1 MQSRRKERNNNKTQ
15 TPTIKKTTIMKR
27 YIIMFMAVAA
37 ILASCNS
44 DDMHEA
50 DDMSVTTITFT
61 MTGDFQLTAHDFTRS
76 LEVDGKTMTDVWV
89 FDYMGG
95 ILQRQ
100 VHQTSADADF
110 GTPTLSLALGEHHIY
125 FVASRGTGATLNT
138 DAHTLTFT
146 KVLDNFWK
154 DYAITITGG
163 TDSGSRAVVLDRIVT
178 KLKVVFSDA
187 IPTGSATFNVTP
199 AAWHYGF
206 DYMTGNPTA
215 ATASQN
221 IAVNIPNTSI
231 GVTGESV
238 SIYGFS
244 GTTEWTTDITINCKK
259 NDDTVL
265 GSATITSAPFVRNR
279 VSEYTG
285 PLFGDNGSMTLS
297 LNATWNDSYQ
307 GSW

>member
-1 MQSRRKERNNNKTQ
+1 
-15 TPTIKKTTIMKR
+15 MKR
-27 YIIMFMAVAA
+27 YIITTLAVAA
-37 ILASCNS
+37 ILTACNS

-50 DDMSVTTITFT
+50 DATSTTTITFS
-61 MTGDFQLTAHDFTRS
+61 MTGDFHLTAHDFTRS
-76 LEVDGKTMTDVWV
+76 LEADGKTMTDVWV
-89 FDYMGG
+89 FDYVGG
-95 ILQRQ
+95 VLQQ
-100 VHQTSADADF
+100 QIHQTSADADF
-110 GTPTLSLALGEHHIY
+110 GQPTLSLGLGDHHIY
-125 FVASRGTGATLNT
+125 FVASRGTGATLDT

-163 TDSGSRAVVLDRIVT
+163 TASGSRAVALDRIVT
-178 KLKVVFSDA
+178 KLKVVLSDA
-187 IPTGSATFNVTP
+187 IPTGAATFNVTP
-199 AAWHYGF
+199 SVWNYGF
-206 DYMTGNPTA
+206 DYTTGNPTA

-221 IAVNIPNTSI
+221 IVVNIPNASI
-231 GVTGESV
+231 GAAGESI

-244 GTTEWTTDITINCKK
+244 GTTEWITDIAINCKN

-265 GSATITSAPFVRNR
+265 GSATITDAPFARNR

-297 LNATWNDSYQ
+297 LNATWNDSYH

>member
-1 MQSRRKERNNNKTQ
+1 M
-15 TPTIKKTTIMKR
+15 
-27 YIIMFMAVAA
+27 
-37 ILASCNS
+37 ASCAN
-44 DDMHEA
+44 DDDRGLKTSESKTVA
-50 DDMSVTTITFT
+50 VTFNVL
-61 MTGDFQLTAHDFTRS
+61 GDFTLSTSPITRALTA
-76 LEVDGKTMTDVWV
+76 DGKEMTDVWV
-89 FDYMGG
+89 LDYVGG
-95 ILQRQ
+95 VLQQQ

-125 FVASRGTGATLNT
+125 FVASRGTGAILDT
-138 DAHTLTFT
+138 DAHTMTFT

-163 TDSGSRAVVLDRIVT
+163 TASGSRSVALDRIVT

-199 AAWHYGF
+199 SVWHYGF
-206 DYMTGNPTA
+206 DYTTGNPTA

-221 IAVNIPNTSI
+221 IVVNIPNASI
-231 GVTGESV
+231 GVAGESV

-244 GTTEWTTDITINCKK
+244 GMTEWVTDIAINCRK

-297 LNATWNDSYQ
+297 LNTDWTTSHTGTW
-307 GSW
+307 

>member
-1 MQSRRKERNNNKTQ
+1 
-15 TPTIKKTTIMKR
+15 MKR

-50 DDMSVTTITFT
+50 DAMSVTTITFT

-76 LEVDGKTMTDVWV
+76 LEADGKTMTDVWV

-95 ILQRQ
+95 ILQQQ

-178 KLKVVFSDA
+178 KLKVVFSDE
-187 IPTGSATFNVTP
+187 PPCGSLTECEK
-199 AAWHYGF
+199 
-206 DYMTGNPTA
+206 TA
-215 ATASQN
+215 AQSAVETALSKEHSDYASRRSPGS
-221 IAVNIPNTSI
+221 ISFVPSVMGLILAGEVIKDISAV
-231 GVTGESV
+231 E
-238 SIYGFS
+238 
-244 GTTEWTTDITINCKK
+244 
-259 NDDTVL
+259 
-265 GSATITSAPFVRNR
+265 
-279 VSEYTG
+279 
-285 PLFGDNGSMTLS
+285 
-297 LNATWNDSYQ
+297 
-307 GSW
+307 